1 MGSRYTHIL
10 FLLVFVWEG
19 PTVSFALKK
28 SLQPSL
34 ERIAQV
40 MVPYYAS
47 AHLPAEAVFFFIT
60 EVTNLT
66 PKIRH
71 V

>member
-1 MGSRYTHIL
+1 MGSRYTHML

-19 PTVSFALKK
+19 GYCIICSEEISATFAT
-28 SLQPSL
+28 
-34 ERIAQV
+34 RIAQV

-47 AHLPAEAVFFFIT
+47 AHLPAEAVVFIT